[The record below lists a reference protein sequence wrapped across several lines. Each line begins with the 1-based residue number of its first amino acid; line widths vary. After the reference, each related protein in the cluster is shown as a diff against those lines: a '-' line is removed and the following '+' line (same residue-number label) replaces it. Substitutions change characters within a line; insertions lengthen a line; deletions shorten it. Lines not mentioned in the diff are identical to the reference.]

1 MCKHTNISISE
12 YFLSKPIDIIPI
24 SVYNIIVRKT
34 QRAKP
39 KNERKMNMKKNG
51 TEKINVKGITFEI
64 GYVSDREFSGYVF
77 SMKKDNKWYGVLLV
91 NADNREIGWNSGIMA
106 TDDEI
111 EAIEAAR
118 IILKENYGSDRISG

>member
-1 MCKHTNISISE
+1 
-12 YFLSKPIDIIPI
+12 
-24 SVYNIIVRKT
+24 
-34 QRAKP
+34 
-39 KNERKMNMKKNG
+39 MKKNG